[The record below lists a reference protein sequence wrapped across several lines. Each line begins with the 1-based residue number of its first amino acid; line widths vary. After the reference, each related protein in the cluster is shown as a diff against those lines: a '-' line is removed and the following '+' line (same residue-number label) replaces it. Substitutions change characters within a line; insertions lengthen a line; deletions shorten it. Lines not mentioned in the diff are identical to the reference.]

1 MTGIEKLLEI
11 SNEISGPNYGAAL
24 VFELRKD
31 KRNDE
36 YFIKILKKNSIYPG
50 VTKFNPIKIK
60 GIFLNFARYI
70 LKFCGAIESYDLF
83 FQGPYPFS
91 NQKLFPLR
99 TNEFISSKRDFFE

>member
-11 SNEISGPNYGAAL
+11 SNELTSSNFGAAL

-50 VTKFNPIKIK
+50 VTIFKPIKIK
-60 GIFLNFARYI
+60 G
-70 LKFCGAIESYDLF
+70 
-83 FQGPYPFS
+83 
-91 NQKLFPLR
+91 
-99 TNEFISSKRDFFE
+99 